1 MISRKLTALI
11 LGGLGLSFFAVP
23 ADAAISVIGS
33 SISEACF
40 HAAEFGHEVGEGIA
54 TCDRALEQTP
64 MTNHDRAATLIN
76 RGILRSR
83 NGDAQGA
90 LYDYNRGL
98 ELDAS
103 LGEGYV
109 DRGAAEIVLHS
120 FDDALADIN
129 KGIALNA
136 NRLEIAY
143 YDRAVVDE
151 AMGNVRG
158 AYADYKKAVELV
170 PTFQLANDQLMRFK
184 VVRRHPDGA

>member
-33 SISEACF
+33 SISEACY
-40 HAAEFGHEVGEGIA
+40 HAAEFGSEIGEGIA

-151 AMGNVRG
+151 ALGNVRG